1 MLFLLSLIIRAL
13 SARSPR
19 LLALPHA
26 DDASKD
32 LEILVL
38 QHQLRVLRR
47 PSCQPHVRCLPC

>member
-1 MLFLLSLIIRAL
+1 MLFLLSHSIRAL
-13 SARSPR
+13 TR